1 MPIQNSHH
9 DRHCAGVDLC
19 TFTVEIGIP
28 LRMEGYSV
36 CNEPDPGLLQT
47 LVFSIGFANGHC
59 KYTSAMSSA
68 LATI

>member
-28 LRMEGYSV
+28 LRMERYSV
-36 CNEPDPGLLQT
+36 CNELDPELLQPW
-47 LVFSIGFANGHC
+47 
-59 KYTSAMSSA
+59 SSA
-68 LATI
+68 

>member
-1 MPIQNSHH
+1 MIGIVQ
-9 DRHCAGVDLC
+9 G

-28 LRMEGYSV
+28 LRMERYSV

-68 LATI
+68 LAII